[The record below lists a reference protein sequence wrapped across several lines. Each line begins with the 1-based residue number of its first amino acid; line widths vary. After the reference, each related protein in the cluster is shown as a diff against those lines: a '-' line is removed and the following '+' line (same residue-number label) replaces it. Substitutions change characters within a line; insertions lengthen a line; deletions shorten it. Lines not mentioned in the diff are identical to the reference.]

1 MQAPAQLDQMYEALK
16 LIAEQVAQWEVSAT
30 RERRVVDV
38 GTVFTLDEQS
48 MLARFRALRG
58 CCEAALTCAEDNN
71 LVARQQT
78 RAALSR
84 LMRGTNWRGRHGVR
98 NN

>member
-1 MQAPAQLDQMYEALK
+1 MQSPVELTEMYEALK
-16 LIAEQVAQWEVSAT
+16 QITESLALWEVSAT

-58 CCEAALTCAEDNN
+58 CCEAALTCVEDNN
-71 LVARQQT
+71 LVARQQA
-78 RAALSR
+78 RAALSQVDAWHELEKQAR
-84 LMRGTNWRGRHGVR
+84 RQE
-98 NN
+98 

>member
-1 MQAPAQLDQMYEALK
+1 MYEALK
-16 LIAEQVAQWEVSAT
+16 LITEQVACWEASAT

-58 CCEAALTCAEDNN
+58 CCEAALTCVEDNN
-71 LVARQQT
+71 QVARQQA
-78 RAALSR
+78 RAALSQVDAWHELEKQAR
-84 LMRGTNWRGRHGVR
+84 RQE
-98 NN
+98 

>member
-30 RERRVVDV
+30 RERRVLDV
-38 GTVFTLDEQS
+38 GTVFTLDEQA

-71 LVARQQT
+71 LVARQQA
-78 RAALSR
+78 RAALSQVDAWHELEKQAR
-84 LMRGTNWRGRHGVR
+84 RSE
-98 NN
+98 

>member
-1 MQAPAQLDQMYEALK
+1 MQSPVELGQMYAALK
-16 LIAEQVAQWEVSAT
+16 VITEQVAQWEASAT

-71 LVARQQT
+71 LVARQQA
-78 RAALSR
+78 RAALSQVDAWHELEKQAR
-84 LMRGTNWRGRHGVR
+84 RQE
-98 NN
+98 

>member
-1 MQAPAQLDQMYEALK
+1 MQAPAQLDRMYEALK

-38 GTVFTLDEQS
+38 GTVFTLDEQA

-58 CCEAALTCAEDNN
+58 CCEAALTCVEDNN
-71 LVARQQT
+71 LVARQQA
-78 RAALSR
+78 RAALSQVDAWHELEKQAR
-84 LMRGTNWRGRHGVR
+84 RQE
-98 NN
+98 